1 MSPLQLPRGPLMADV
16 AGLELQ
22 AEEAGRLCHPLVGG
36 VILFR
41 RNYASPQQ
49 VAALVASIRALREP
63 QLLIAVDHEGGRVQR
78 FRDGFTQ
85 LPPMRTLGALWQSDP
100 DAACALAFDTGVVLA
115 AELRAV
121 GVDLSFTP
129 VLDLDWG
136 HSEIIGDR
144 SFGRDPACVVAV
156 AGALMRGLAAR
167 GMANCGK
174 HFPGHGWAVA
184 DSHHALPEDPRSAAE
199 LAAAD
204 LRPFRELAQQGLT
217 SVMPAHLLYP
227 AIDPLPAG
235 FSPFWLQTVLR
246 EQLGFAGAVFSDD
259 LSMKGA
265 HGVGNIITRAHAAYD
280 AGCDMVLVCND
291 PDSVDIVLA
300 GWRPAQRADS
310 VRRID
315 AMVARNAVAGD
326 LAAGFANLAD
336 DVQYQQALASLQQLG
351 IAASRF
357 AAGPAVGEA
366 P

>member
-1 MSPLQLPRGPLMADV
+1 MSRLTQPLGPLMADV
-16 AGLELQ
+16 AGLHLTV
-22 AEEAGRLCHPLVGG
+22 AEAERLCHPLVGG

-41 RNYASPQQ
+41 RNYESPQQ

-63 QLLIAVDHEGGRVQR
+63 ELLIAVDHEGGRVQR
-78 FRDGFTQ
+78 FRQDFTHI
-85 LPPMRTLGALWQSDP
+85 PPMRSLGLHWQQDP
-100 DAACALAFDTGVVLA
+100 AAATALAFDTGVVLA

-144 SFGRDPACVVAV
+144 SFGRDPACVTAV

-167 GMANCGK
+167 GMGNCGK

-184 DSHHALPEDPRSAAE
+184 DSHHALPEDPRSYDE
-199 LAAAD
+199 LLAHDIA
-204 LRPFRELAQQGLT
+204 PFARLVDQGLM
-217 SVMPAHLLYP
+217 SVMPAHLLYT
-227 AIDPLPAG
+227 AVDPLPAG

-246 EQLGFAGAVFSDD
+246 ERLGFDGAVFSDD

-265 HGVGNIITRAHAAYD
+265 HGVGDIVERADAAYG

-291 PDSVDIVLA
+291 PDSVDQVLD
-300 GWRPAQRADS
+300 GWRPELRAIS
-310 VRRID
+310 TRRIAAMTARGSAPD
-315 AMVARNAVAGD
+315 AAGLAGD
-326 LAAGFANLAD
+326 L
-336 DVQYQQALASLQQLG
+336 QYQLALESLQRLG
-351 IAASRF
+351 GASSSF

>member
-1 MSPLQLPRGPLMADV
+1 MSRRELPPGPLMADV
-16 AGLELQ
+16 AGLRLEPVE
-22 AEEAGRLCHPLVGG
+22 AERLCHPLVGG

-41 RNYASPQQ
+41 RNYQSCEQL
-49 VAALVASIRALREP
+49 AALVASIRALRQPE
-63 QLLIAVDHEGGRVQR
+63 LLIAVDHEGGRVQR
-78 FRDGFTQ
+78 FRDGFTAI
-85 LPPMRTLGALWQSDP
+85 PPMRELGRRWQEDS
-100 DAACALAFDTGVVLA
+100 AGAVALAFDTGVVLA

-121 GVDLSFTP
+121 GIDFSFTP

-144 SFGRDPACVVAV
+144 SFGRDPAAV
-156 AGALMRGLAAR
+156 TALAGALLRGLAVR

-184 DSHHALPEDPRSAAE
+184 DSHHALPEDPRTYDE
-199 LAAAD
+199 LLNAD
-204 LRPFRELAQQGLT
+204 LQPFRRLVDQGLS

-227 AIDPLPAG
+227 AVDPRPAG

-246 EQLGFAGAVFSDD
+246 ERIGFDGAVFSDD

-265 HGVGNIITRAHAAYD
+265 HGIGDIVARADAACV

-291 PDSVDIVLA
+291 PHSVDQLLDR
-300 GWRPAQRADS
+300 WRPRMAVDA
-310 VRRID
+310 VRRIRAMEARGVAPD
-315 AMVARNAVAGD
+315 AA
-326 LAAGFANLAD
+326 
-336 DVQYQQALASLQQLG
+336 ALASDLQYQLALG
-351 IAASRF
+351 SLQCLGEDTRP

>member
-1 MSPLQLPRGPLMADV
+1 MSRLAQPLGPLMADV
-16 AGLELQ
+16 AGLHLTV
-22 AEEAGRLCHPLVGG
+22 AEAERLCHPLIGG

-41 RNYASPQQ
+41 RNYESPQQ

-63 QLLIAVDHEGGRVQR
+63 ELLIAVDHEGGRVQR
-78 FRDGFTQ
+78 FREHFTHI
-85 LPPMRTLGALWQSDP
+85 PPMRVLGAVWQR
-100 DAACALAFDTGVVLA
+100 DAAAGTALAFDTGVVLA

-121 GVDLSFTP
+121 GIDLSFAP

-144 SFGRDPACVVAV
+144 SFSRDPACVTAV
-156 AGALMRGLAAR
+156 AAALIRGLAAR

-184 DSHHALPEDPRSAAE
+184 DSHHALPEDPRSYE
-199 LAAAD
+199 TLVAAD
-204 LRPFRELAQQGLT
+204 LAPFTRLVDQGLL
-217 SVMPAHLLYP
+217 SVMPAHLLYS

-246 EQLGFAGAVFSDD
+246 EHLGFDGAVFSDD

-265 HGVGNIITRAHAAYD
+265 HGVGDIVERADAAYG

-291 PDSVDIVLA
+291 PSSVDQVLD
-300 GWRPAQRADS
+300 GWRPAVRAAS
-310 VRRID
+310 MRRIA
-315 AMVARNAVAGD
+315 AMVARGPALDAAALAGD
-326 LAAGFANLAD
+326 L
-336 DVQYQQALASLQQLG
+336 QYQLALESLQRLG
-351 IAASRF
+351 EAVLRF

>member
-1 MSPLQLPRGPLMADV
+1 MSRLQQPLGPLMADV
-16 AGLELQ
+16 AGLHLTVTE
-22 AEEAGRLCHPLVGG
+22 AERLCHPLVGG

-41 RNYASPQQ
+41 RNYESREQ

-63 QLLIAVDHEGGRVQR
+63 ELLIAVDHEGGRVQR
-78 FRDGFTQ
+78 FRDDFTHI
-85 LPPMRTLGALWQSDP
+85 PAMRLLGQMWVEEP
-100 DAACALAFDTGVVLA
+100 AAATALAFDTGVVLA

-144 SFGRDPACVVAV
+144 SFGRDPACVTGV
-156 AGALMRGLAAR
+156 AGALIRGLAAR
-167 GMANCGK
+167 GMGSCGK

-184 DSHHALPEDPRSAAE
+184 DSHHALPEDPRTYDE
-199 LAAAD
+199 LLLAD
-204 LRPFRELAQQGLT
+204 IAPFARLVDQGLG

-227 AIDPLPAG
+227 AVDALPAG

-246 EQLGFAGAVFSDD
+246 ERLGFDGAVFSDD

-265 HGVGNIITRAHAAYD
+265 HGVGDIVARADAAYA

-291 PDSVDIVLA
+291 PGSVDRVLD
-300 GWRPAQRADS
+300 GWRPQVCADS
-310 VRRID
+310 MRRIGN
-315 AMVARNAVAGD
+315 MTARSAAPRWPE
-326 LAAGFANLAD
+326 LAND
-336 DVQYQQALASLQQLG
+336 MQYQLALASVQRLG
-351 IAASRF
+351 GRASVF